1 MRGPKV
7 AARNEF
13 CPARPETGEREKV
26 EEKAEE
32 NNKKNIW
39 PETEPAGE
47 RQAP

>member
-13 CPARPETGEREKV
+13 RPARPETGER
-26 EEKAEE
+26 EKAEE